1 VSGNAPLPENLQSAK
16 KSLRE
21 RIIAQ
26 RNALDVFTR
35 DAHSAHIV
43 ERLLLL
49 PEYREANI
57 VAAYAAFGSELDTA
71 VFLRETLA
79 AGKQLLLPRINK
91 AERQLELRR
100 VNDPAA
106 DLVAGV
112 WGIREPGDHCP
123 QLPAAEVDFILVPGV
138 AFTARGERLGYG
150 GGFYDRLLAG
160 VPPQVC
166 RTAAAFSLQVVEELP
181 TGDRDQRV
189 NCIVTE
195 LKTLRT

>member
-1 VSGNAPLPENLQSAK
+1 MPGNAPLHDKLQAAK

-26 RNALDVFTR
+26 RNALDASDR
-35 DAHSAHIV
+35 RAYSAQIV
-43 ERLLLL
+43 ERLLML
-49 PEYREANI
+49 PEYREATI
-57 VAAYAAFGSELDTA
+57 VAAYASFGSELDTA
-71 VFLRETLA
+71 VFLREALA

-91 AERQLELRR
+91 AERRLELRH
-100 VNDPAA
+100 VNDPAV

-123 QLPAAEVDFILVPGV
+123 PRSAAEVDFILVPGV

-150 GGFYDRLLAG
+150 GGYYDRLLLG
-160 VPPQVC
+160 VRSQVY
-166 RTAAAFSLQVVEELP
+166 RTAGAFSLQVVEDLS

-195 LKTLRT
+195 LQTLRP

>member
-1 VSGNAPLPENLQSAK
+1 VSGNAPLPENLQAAK

-26 RNALDVFTR
+26 RNALDASER
-35 DAHSAHIV
+35 HAYSATIV
-43 ERLLLL
+43 ERLLRL
-49 PEYREANI
+49 PEYREASI

-71 VFLRETLA
+71 VFLEETLA

-123 QLPAAEVDFILVPGV
+123 QLPAATVDFILVPGV

-160 VPPQVC
+160 VRSQVC
-166 RTAAAFSLQVVEELP
+166 RTAGAFSLQMVEHLP

-189 NCIVTE
+189 NCVVTE
-195 LKTLRT
+195 LKTLRP